1 MRRSVGLWLFLF
13 SFCNVYPETHL
24 LLSSCL
30 MERPARGVW
39 GQESRGSVISVHYSW
54 PQTSLSLLSRV
65 ALAKEEVKSGTK
77 GPQPMSP
84 SDFLDK
90 LMGRTS
96 GYDARIRPNFKG
108 KKHSS
113 YKNPFFPTP
122 FRNTLPC
129 YPLMSDPR
137 RGGWRYKGLVLTVQ
151 KELPLLIAYGSV

>member
-1 MRRSVGLWLFLF
+1 MAYGC
-13 SFCNVYPETHL
+13 FCSPRFANGYPETHL

-30 MERPARGVW
+30 MERPATGMW
-39 GQESRGSVISVHYSW
+39 GQQRRGSVIYVEYNW
-54 PQTSLSLLSRV
+54 LQTSLSLLSRV

-77 GPQPMSP
+77 EPQPMSP

-113 YKNPFFPTP
+113 YKNPIFPTP
-122 FRNTLPC
+122 FGNTLPC
-129 YPLMSDPR
+129 QPLLPSPR
-137 RGGWRYKGLVLTVQ
+137 TGGWR
-151 KELPLLIAYGSV
+151 